1 MTGRDDRQ
9 LDNASS
15 RQQTTNTGRLA
26 NTSAQ
31 PGDVSAIPGVEAPIG
46 DPAQDV
52 AQSDLTAHP
61 TTEDGGKDR
70 ARIVPPANQG
80 ESAEVTERITG
91 GEPGATVY

>member
-1 MTGRDDRQ
+1 MTTHDDRPR
-9 LDNASS
+9 DTSTV

-46 DPAQDV
+46 GPAQEV
-52 AQSDLTAHP
+52 AQSDMTAHP
-61 TTEDGGKDR
+61 TTEDGKKDR

-80 ESAEVTERITG
+80 DSAEVTKRIVG